1 VDSVT
6 GSEERDQTDLTLAPF
21 AEEHADAV
29 LGWIGSADELEAWA
43 SRRDFPPRREA
54 LAEWHRD
61 PDVHAYVLFAAERLC
76 AYGEVWEDREED
88 EAELARIVVAP
99 SERGRGLG
107 RALVRLLAEKAVAM
121 GFRDVWVRI
130 VPWNAPALAC
140 YEGAGFARTTAEA
153 EERFNRGQPYEYVW
167 LRAAQSP
174 AT

>member
-1 VDSVT
+1 M
-6 GSEERDQTDLTLAPF
+6 
-21 AEEHADAV
+21 
-29 LGWIGSADELEAWA
+29 LGWIASADELEAWA
-43 SRRDFPPRREA
+43 SRRDFPLRREV

-61 PDVHAYVLFAAERLC
+61 PEVHPYLLLAAAERLC
-76 AYGEVWEDREED
+76 AYGEVWEDRAED

-107 RALVRLLAEKAVAM
+107 RALVRLLTAEAAAM
-121 GFRDVWVRI
+121 GFRDVWVRV

-140 YEGAGFARTTAEA
+140 YEGAGFARTTAEE